1 METPQPPIS
10 IEKNWDFIVDVL
22 GHATGFLEDIYDKVE
37 VSKDGKSYPNLSENL
52 DTLINL
58 LIIVNRRAIENETI
72 RRMTER
78 M

>member
-1 METPQPPIS
+1 METPQTPIS

-22 GHATGFLEDIYDKVE
+22 GHATGFLEDIYDKAE
-37 VSKDGKSYPNLSENL
+37 VSKDGNSYPNLSENL

-58 LIIVNRRAIENETI
+58 LMIVNRRAIENETI